1 MNFKRT
7 NNLVGWVICIIACFV
22 YIKTMEAT
30 GSLWDCGEFIS
41 SAYKVQIPHPPGA
54 PLFVLLGRLF
64 SMFLKPS
71 QAALG
76 VNTMTALASGFTILF
91 LFWTI
96 THFARRLMVK
106 PGEEISREKMIAI
119 MGAGIVGALA
129 YTFSDSFW
137 FSAVEGEVYGMS
149 SFFTAIVFWA
159 ILKWEH
165 EADEPY
171 SDRWIVL
178 IGYLL
183 GLSIGVHLLNLL
195 TIPAM
200 VMVYYFR
207 RYKVT
212 GWGTFWAFMMGCA
225 ITGIVQKYFIQDT
238 VKASGYMDVFFV
250 NSLGMGFFTGFLFY
264 FALIVAILFIGYR
277 KPKFSIYAP
286 LIVIATIIIVPAF
299 NDPGTG
305 TIFFKFVLAAF
316 FVAIPWILKAI
327 GVKFN
332 QSKAVHFS
340 RLTIMFLLFMLLG
353 YSTYIT
359 TMVRSTANPSVDMY
373 NVDNPISLV
382 GYLGREQYGDFPL
395 IYGQVFTARP
405 TEYKEGANIYARGA
419 KKYEVSGKKMDPVYA
434 PDDMM
439 LFPRVWDGSN
449 DQGHADFYRSW
460 LGLQQGEKPG
470 FGDNIKFFLQYQV
483 NFMYIRYFMWNF
495 VGKQNDTQGYGNVR
509 DGNWISGIS
518 FIDNFFYGD
527 QSLMPDSLKD
537 NKGHNTMFF
546 LPAILGLLGFFFQY
560 NHHRKD
566 TLVVSLLFFFTGFAI
581 ILYLNQAGNQPRER
595 DYAYVGSFYAY
606 AVWIG
611 LGVLSVYNFLKKK
624 TKSALSPALATGICL
639 LAVPVLMGFQEW
651 DDHDRSTK
659 YVARDVAKDYLESCQ
674 KNAILFTVGDND
686 TYPLWYAQEV
696 EGIRP
701 DIRVINLS
709 LLGVDWYIDQ
719 ARRAVNESP
728 AIPMTWSADK
738 YKGETRNY
746 IRFFDPGNI
755 PADKYFN
762 LKEIMNFMGSDDA
775 NSKITTQDGGNEN
788 FLPTRQLFIPVDKAE
803 VVKYGVVNTKDT
815 ARILA
820 SVPFKVSKNFLL
832 KNDLAVYDI
841 IAANNWKRPIY
852 FTSPTDLG
860 LNDYLQTDGLAY
872 HLVPL
877 EKQTTQDPLG
887 MDINA
892 NVNAMYDNLM
902 HKFEFGGAQTKGTY
916 FDEPN
921 RKMVMYLRQA
931 FTKLSIAMVQEGKA
945 KDSALNVLKYMDKN
959 ILETNFPYAMTSPG
973 NMHNYTSI
981 QTIYAYYMA
990 GDPKKGDELAD
1001 KVTRD
1006 CEQQLRFYSSLPPS
1020 RMTSDLQ
1027 RDGQNAQQF
1036 IAWLHQMKGD
1046 FGVNG
1051 AKRNKEGVIQ
1061 MSTED
1066 SNATPAAKDTGRIKK

>member
-7 NNLVGWVICIIACFV
+7 NNMVGWVICIIACFV

-106 PGEEISREKMIAI
+106 AGEEISREKMIAI

-212 GWGTFWAFMMGCA
+212 GWGTFWAFVIGCGL
-225 ITGIVQKYFIQDT
+225 TGIVQKYLIQDT

-250 NSLGMGFFTGFLFY
+250 NSLGMGYFSGFIFY
-264 FALIVAILFIGYR
+264 FALITAILIIGYR
-277 KPKFSIYAP
+277 KPKFALYAP
-286 LIVIATIIIVPAF
+286 LIVIATIILVPAF
-299 NDPGTG
+299 NDVSGG
-305 TIFFKFVLAAF
+305 TIFFKIVLAAL
-316 FVAIPWILKAI
+316 FVAIPYLLKMV
-327 GVKFN
+327 GVKLDFIRTTH
-332 QSKAVHFS
+332 AS
-340 RLTIMFLLFMLLG
+340 RLSILFVLFMLLG
-353 YSTYIT
+353 YSTYVT

-395 IYGQVFTARP
+395 VYGQVFTARP
-405 TEYKEGANIYARGA
+405 TEYKEGGNIYARGA

-439 LFPRVWDGSN
+439 LFPRVWDASN
-449 DQGHADFYRSW
+449 DQGHADYYRTW

-483 NFMYIRYFMWNF
+483 NFMYFRYFMWNF
-495 VGKQNDTQGYGNVR
+495 AGKQNDTQGYGNVR
-509 DGNWISGIS
+509 DGNWISGIP
-518 FIDNFFYGD
+518 FIDNLIYGD
-527 QSLMPDSLKD
+527 QSMIPDSLKD
-537 NKGHNTMFF
+537 NKAHNTLFF
-546 LPAILGLLGFFFQY
+546 LPFILGLLGFFYQY
-560 NHHRKD
+560 NNHRKD
-566 TLVVSLLFFFTGFAI
+566 TLIVSLLFFFTGLAI
-581 ILYLNQAGNQPRER
+581 VIYLNQAGNQPRER
-595 DYAYVGSFYAY
+595 DYAYVGSFYAF
-606 AVWIG
+606 AIWIG

-624 TKSALSPALATGICL
+624 TKSALSPALATAVCL
-639 LAVPVLMGFQEW
+639 LAVPVLMAFQEW

-674 KNAILFTVGDND
+674 PNAILFTVGDND

-719 ARRAVNESP
+719 MRRAVNQSP
-728 AIPMTWSADK
+728 AVEMSWTPDK
-738 YKGETRNY
+738 YKGENRNY

-755 PADKYFN
+755 PADKSFN
-762 LKEIMNFMGSDDA
+762 LKEIMTFMGSDDV
-775 NSKITTQDGGNEN
+775 NSKVTTQDGGSEN
-788 FLPTRQLFIPVDKAE
+788 FLPTRQLYVPVDKQAVLANH
-803 VVKYGVVNTKDT
+803 VVAAKDS
-815 ARILA
+815 AKILP
-820 SVPFKVSKNFLL
+820 SMPFKISKNFLL

-841 IAANNWKRPIY
+841 IATNNWKRPIY

-860 LNDYLQTDGLAY
+860 LNEYLQTDGLTY

-877 EKQTTQDPLG
+877 PKQTAQDPLG

-892 NVNAMYDNLM
+892 NVGVMYDNLM
-902 HKFEFGGAQTKGTY
+902 HKFEFGGAQIRGTY

-921 RKMVMYLRQA
+921 RKMIMYLRQA
-931 FTKLSIAMVQEGKA
+931 FTKLSVAMTQEGRS
-945 KDSALNVLKYMDKN
+945 KDSALNVLRYMDKN
-959 ILETNFPYAMTSPG
+959 IMETNFPYAMTTPG

-990 GDPKKGDELAD
+990 GDAKRAEELSAQVV
-1001 KVTRD
+1001 KD
-1006 CEQQLRFYSSLPPS
+1006 CEQQLRYYASLPAS
-1020 RMTSDLQ
+1020 KMTNDLQ

-1036 IAWLHQMKGD
+1036 ITWLGQMKSD

-1051 AKRNKEGVIQ
+1051 TKRNKEGLIQ
-1061 MSTED
+1061 VNSQED
-1066 SNATPAAKDTGRIKK
+1066 SNGTKAPDSAK